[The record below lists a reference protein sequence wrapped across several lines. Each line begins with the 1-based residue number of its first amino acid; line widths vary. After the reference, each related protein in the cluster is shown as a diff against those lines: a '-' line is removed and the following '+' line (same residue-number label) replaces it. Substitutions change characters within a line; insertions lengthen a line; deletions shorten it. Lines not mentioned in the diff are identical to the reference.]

1 MKSLL
6 PKLMKTT
13 FKKKTKIKSL
23 EERKILKNEN
33 TTLRANILTN
43 LKLLKIYQVKT
54 KEKRQTFPSRKRPN
68 KIMTLH
74 EF

>member
-1 MKSLL
+1 MKSVL